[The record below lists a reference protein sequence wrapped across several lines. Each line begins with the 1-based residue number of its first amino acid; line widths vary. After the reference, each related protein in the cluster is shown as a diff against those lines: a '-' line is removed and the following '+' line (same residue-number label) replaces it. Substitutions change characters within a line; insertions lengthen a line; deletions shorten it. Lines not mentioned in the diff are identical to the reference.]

1 VPLRNA
7 RPLTIRPVGLTD
19 SQDGSNSFPGGMASL
34 QNLVPSPTTR
44 SIMVP
49 RPASTQ
55 ITDFESFSGPQQG
68 EALLIV
74 GTKYYGLIASARFLG
89 HSEPFLY
96 DSSTNAFIALQGVTV
111 ANTPL
116 TQPTTGD
123 WVPPQIAQVGA
134 RVIVTSPGF
143 PGGGL
148 NGAFFGWF
156 DITGF
161 AYTNAVTG
169 TTPGD
174 MNINALSINVLQAG
188 WAPGQFIAGADIPV
202 GSRIVSIAADGLSL
216 TIDNNLTVIGATTIT
231 SVTGGNT
238 AAPLWCA
245 GNTTPFALPSVPIAI
260 AQFSGRAWYG
270 LNTPTSGG
278 DDLGTVI
285 FSDAG
290 APLLITNAL
299 AVQVITFQNGLHVT
313 ALAGLP
319 LNNQLGG
326 IIQSLMV
333 FQGAGNIQQ
342 ITGDQSTSNLS
353 VNSLNEAVGTLA
365 PNSIAP
371 TPMGLMF
378 MAPDGLRIINFQAN
392 VSPPI
397 GMNGDGLAF
406 PFVNAVYPSRMA
418 AAYNEDVY
426 RCSVYGNVS
435 AGGIEFDSAM
445 WQEFWYHVKLKS
457 WSGTHTF
464 PAAIIKASQDSLGFV
479 LFPVGLT
486 PIGLWFS
493 NTLPRL
499 GSTYVENGLTLQC
512 TYQTVLEPDNE
523 LMAENCVVQSNIMLG
538 LPFGMIALV
547 HVIDDDRVIL
557 DNTYLLGVGPPSSQW
572 GTMIWGSGTWGA
584 LTGVLKQRKLNWQK
598 PLVFKQAALVVTVQA
613 ATGVAIGNF
622 YMNYAPQGY
631 SLAIQPIS
639 SSYLLDDN
647 LVPILDPATGEPI
660 LVPTT

>member
-1 VPLRNA
+1 
-7 RPLTIRPVGLTD
+7 
-19 SQDGSNSFPGGMASL
+19 MASL

-49 RPASTQ
+49 RPASIQ
-55 ITDFESFSGPQQG
+55 IANFETFTNPQQG

-74 GTKYYGLIASARFLG
+74 GTKYYGLIATDRFPG

-96 DSSTNAFIALQGVTV
+96 DSLTNAFIALQGVTA

-161 AYTNAVTG
+161 SYTNAVTG

-188 WAPGQFIAGADIPV
+188 WAPGMFIAGADIPL

-231 SVTGGNT
+231 SVSGGNT

-245 GNTTPFALPSVPIAI
+245 GNTTPFTLPSVPIAI

-299 AVQVITFQNGLHVT
+299 AVQVITFQNGLHVS

-342 ITGDQSTSNLS
+342 ITGDQSTSNLA

-378 MAPDGLRIINFQAN
+378 MAPDGLRLINFQAN

-397 GMNGDGLAF
+397 GMNGDGVAF
-406 PFVNAVYPSRMA
+406 PYVNAVYPSRMA

-426 RCSVYGNVS
+426 RCSVFGNVS
-435 AGGIEFDSAM
+435 AGGIEFNNAM

-457 WSGTHTF
+457 WSGPHTF
-464 PAAIIKASQDSLGFV
+464 PGAVIKAAQNSLGFV
-479 LFPVGLT
+479 LFPVMT
-486 PIGLWFS
+486 SPIGLWFS
-493 NTLPRL
+493 ETLPRL
-499 GSTYVENGLTLQC
+499 GATYVENGLTLQC
-512 TYQTVLEPDNE
+512 IYQTTLQPDNAE
-523 LMAENCVVQSNIMLG
+523 MAENAVVESSIMVG
-538 LPFGMIALV
+538 IPYGMIALI
-547 HVIDDDRVIL
+547 HAINDDQTVL
-557 DNTYLLGVGPPSSQW
+557 DDTFLVGVGEPSSLW

-584 LTGVLKQRKLNWQK
+584 ITGVLEQRRISWQK
-598 PLVFKQAALVVTVQA
+598 PLVFKQAAFVLTIKA
-613 ATGVAIGNF
+613 ALGVAIGNL
-622 YMNYAPQGY
+622 YIKYQVQGY
-631 SLAIQPIS
+631 QLPPQPIPAG
-639 SSYLLDDN
+639 YLLDDN
-647 LVPILDPATGEPI
+647 QVPILDGSGNPI
-660 LVPTT
+660 MV